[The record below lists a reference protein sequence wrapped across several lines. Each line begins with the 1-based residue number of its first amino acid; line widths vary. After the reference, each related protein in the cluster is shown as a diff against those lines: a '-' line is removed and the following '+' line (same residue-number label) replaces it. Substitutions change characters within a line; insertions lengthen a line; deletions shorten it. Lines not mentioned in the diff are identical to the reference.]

1 VVSVV
6 LERDA
11 TEEERDDAG
20 HRESIR
26 EEIAGI
32 SAESDKAGFNGRVVM
47 QIGMFEE
54 KGHS

>member
-1 VVSVV
+1 MVSVV